1 MKKKLI
7 LVAVVGFLA
16 TMSACSQK
24 EEAVNVS
31 EELNAPD
38 TVIVEEVSDTVV
50 VVEAVSD
57 TAVVVDGDSLT
68 TETDETAE
76 E

>member
-31 EELNAPD
+31 EEFNTPD
-38 TVIVEEVSDTVV
+38 TVTVEVVDAVPDTVV
-50 VVEAVSD
+50 VD
-57 TAVVVDGDSLT
+57 IDSLAT
-68 TETDETAE
+68 ETAE
-76 E
+76 K

>member
-24 EEAVNVS
+24 EEAVNTS
-31 EELNAPD
+31 EEFDTTDTVTVETIDAVTD
-38 TVIVEEVSDTVV
+38 TVIVEVVDAVPDTV
-50 VVEAVSD
+50 
-57 TAVVVDGDSLT
+57 VVVDGDSLT
-68 TETDETAE
+68 TEK
-76 E
+76 